1 VTFITELLVKYLHIL
16 NTTVDKE
23 LSLYAFIFG
32 MFIKNFSPAL
42 KENNADA
49 FSPYFITSKGR
60 EAVFKFYKRH
70 SEVYKTETT
79 VLPVTCC
86 PMGVIL
92 SLINKTVGS
101 TGFLRHFMHGIY
113 CSQKFLW
120 YCYKVLSLTCF
131 VLCHAS

>member
-1 VTFITELLVKYLHIL
+1 
-16 NTTVDKE
+16 
-23 LSLYAFIFG
+23 

-49 FSPYFITSKGR
+49 FSPYFITSKGC
-60 EAVFKFYKRH
+60 EAVFKFHKRH

-79 VLPVTCC
+79 VLPATCR

-101 TGFLRHFMHGIY
+101 YWFFCVTSCVTFIVLKNFSGTVK
-113 CSQKFLW
+113 KFYL
-120 YCYKVLSLTCF
+120 
-131 VLCHAS
+131 

>member
-1 VTFITELLVKYLHIL
+1 M
-16 NTTVDKE
+16 NTRVDNE

-49 FSPYFITSKGR
+49 FSPYFITYKGC

-70 SEVYKTETT
+70 SEVYKTETSVFPAT
-79 VLPVTCC
+79 WC

-92 SLINKTVGS
+92 YLINKTVAS
-101 TGFLRHFMHGIY
+101 YWFLA
-113 CSQKFLW
+113 S
-120 YCYKVLSLTCF
+120 V
-131 VLCHAS
+131 HA